1 MLDLDYG
8 ESDEANVSGA
18 RAPAFGFAAHNA
30 PLGIL
35 FPRGESLPEAYHDGA
50 LVALHWAADG
60 SVESHDFIGGF
71 LEDDG
76 GPVRGYPA
84 SSRTAD
90 VGHERGPMM
99 PRTVK
104 KSSSRG
110 PLKPMRVSDSFR
122 AYVLEQLA
130 AVKGLQPRAM
140 FGGVGL
146 YSVDVF
152 FGILAADVLYLKVDN
167 TNRAAFEAAGMRPLK
182 PYADRPIT
190 MSYWQVP
197 VAVLEDADE
206 LEVWAK
212 GAIRVAKSSAKKKPR
227 RKA

>member
-1 MLDLDYG
+1 
-8 ESDEANVSGA
+8 
-18 RAPAFGFAAHNA
+18 
-30 PLGIL
+30 
-35 FPRGESLPEAYHDGA
+35 
-50 LVALHWAADG
+50 
-60 SVESHDFIGGF
+60 
-71 LEDDG
+71 
-76 GPVRGYPA
+76 
-84 SSRTAD
+84 
-90 VGHERGPMM
+90 MM
-99 PRTVK
+99 PRVVK

-130 AVKGLQPRAM
+130 AVKELEPRAM

-146 YSVDVF
+146 YSTDVF
-152 FGILAADVLYLKVDN
+152 FGMLAADVLYLKVDD
-167 TNRAAFEAAGMRPLK
+167 TNRAAFESAGMRPLK

-212 GAIRVAKSSAKKKPR
+212 GAIRVAKTSAKKKAR
-227 RKA
+227 RKV